1 MAKLAIIFPG
11 IGYTCDKPLLYY
23 AEDLAAQS
31 GYECKRIAYALPGET
46 RIRGNLEKMEE
57 AFRILYA
64 RAEECLS
71 DVDWEG
77 YEEVL
82 LISKSIGTV
91 IAAAYAQKLT
101 GMRIRHVLY
110 TPLEHTF
117 PFHPE
122 NAIGFIG
129 TADSWCV
136 SSEVL
141 RLAKEQG
148 IPMHVYEGANHSL
161 EKGDVLAELSTIR
174 DVMEKTSEFLS
185 GPWGRG

>member
-1 MAKLAIIFPG
+1 MTKLAIIFPG

-23 AEDLAAQS
+23 AEDLAIQS
-31 GYECKRIAYALPGET
+31 GYECMRVAYALPGET

-64 RAEECLS
+64 RAEDCLS
-71 DVDWEG
+71 DVKWEE
-77 YEEVL
+77 YEEIL

-136 SSEVL
+136 PSEVL

-148 IPMHVYEGANHSL
+148 IPMHVYDGANHSL
-161 EKGDVLAELSTIR
+161 EKGDVLADLSTIR
-174 DVMEKTSEFLS
+174 DVMEKTAEFVK
-185 GPWGRG
+185 RG

>member
-1 MAKLAIIFPG
+1 MAKLAILFPG

-23 AEDLAAQS
+23 AEKLAVQR
-31 GYECKRIAYALPGET
+31 GYECKRIAYALPGDAK
-46 RIRGNLEKMEE
+46 IRGNREKMEE
-57 AFRILYA
+57 AFRVLHA
-64 RAEECLS
+64 QAEECLAAMN
-71 DVDWEG
+71 WEQ

-82 LISKSIGTV
+82 FVSKSIGTI
-91 IAAAYAQKLT
+91 IAAACAKDLS
-101 GMRIRHVLY
+101 GIRIRHVLY

-136 SSEVL
+136 PSEVL

-148 IPMHVYEGANHSL
+148 IPMHVYDGANHSL
-161 EKGDVLAELSTIR
+161 EKDDVLADLSTIR
-174 DVMEKTSEFLS
+174 DVMEKTSEFLKL
-185 GPWGRG
+185 G

>member
-1 MAKLAIIFPG
+1 M
-11 IGYTCDKPLLYY
+11 
-23 AEDLAAQS
+23 
-31 GYECKRIAYALPGET
+31 
-46 RIRGNLEKMEE
+46 
-57 AFRILYA
+57 
-64 RAEECLS
+64 
-71 DVDWEG
+71 
-77 YEEVL
+77 
-82 LISKSIGTV
+82 
-91 IAAAYAQKLT
+91 
-101 GMRIRHVLY
+101 LY

-148 IPMHVYEGANHSL
+148 IPMYVYEGANHSL
-161 EKGDVLAELSTIR
+161 EKGDVLADLSTIR
-174 DVMEKTSEFLS
+174 DVMEKTSEFLG